1 MYTIYAIAS
10 LKRKYRYVG
19 MTANLEQR
27 LIRHNEGLEK
37 TTKPYAPYLLIF
49 TEEAENRTMA
59 RKREKFFKSR
69 TGKRLLYK
77 IIAQNFSQ
85 LPQYL

>member
-10 LKRKYRYVG
+10 LKRKYLYVG
-19 MTANLEQR
+19 MTANIEQR
-27 LIRHNEGLEK
+27 LIRHNKGLER
-37 TTKPYAPYLLIF
+37 TTKPYAPYILIF
-49 TEEAENRTMA
+49 TEAAQDRIGA

-69 TGKRLLYK
+69 TGKRFLYK
-77 IIAQNFSQ
+77 IIAQDFNQ